1 MITLNTVIPDF
12 SAITDDNKT
21 IQLSDYRGQNL
32 LLYFYPKDNTAG
44 CTQEAQDFRDTIA
57 QFSALNTVIL
67 GVSRDSVRTHENFK
81 AKHGLPFDLIADTNE
96 SLCELFGVM
105 VIKNMYGKQA
115 RGIERSSFLINSDGV
130 LIHQWRKVKVKG
142 HIEAILKVLETQSS

>member
-21 IQLSDYRGQNL
+21 IQFSDYRGQNL

-81 AKHGLPFDLIADTNE
+81 AKHDLPFDLIADTNE

>member
-32 LLYFYPKDNTAG
+32 LLYFYPKDNTQG
-44 CTQEAQDFRDTIA
+44 CTQEAQDFRDAIA
-57 QFSALNTVIL
+57 QFNALNTIIL

-142 HIEAILKVLETQSS
+142 HIEAILKVLENQS